1 MSSDTT
7 PETPLSQTPRTTLR
21 RHRERAATDRAELY
35 AVLDAGLIC
44 HLGVVADGAPVVL
57 PTAYGRSGDT
67 LYLHGSSANGAFMAA
82 RGQQICVTVTHMDGL
97 VAARSVFNHS
107 MNYRSAVVFGTASAV
122 LDEDERW
129 HALELITDHLI
140 PGRWAAARQPTK
152 KEIAATAVIS
162 LPLAEASVKIRT
174 GMPVDEPEDYAL
186 DVWAGVLPIAVTF
199 GEPAGAPE
207 MPAGT
212 EVPAHIRERVGALA
226 GGRVAAG
233 AWRRARGGGRVAAA
247 GVFGPCRLRQRQVP
261 RSVGYASDIAY
272 QGRWRRRQVGGR
284 VDGVGDRWAAGS
296 VA

>member
-1 MSSDTT
+1 MSSDTA
-7 PETPLSQTPRTTLR
+7 PETPLSPTPRTTLR
-21 RHRERAATDRAELY
+21 RHHERGATDRAELY

-107 MNYRSAVVFGTASAV
+107 VNYRSAVVLGTASAV
-122 LDEDERW
+122 LDEDERR

-152 KEIAATAVIS
+152 KEMAATAVIS

-199 GEPAGAPE
+199 GEPVPAPE
-207 MPAGT
+207 MPAGA
-212 EVPAHIRERVGALA
+212 EVPAHIRARA
-226 GGRVAAG
+226 GGG
-233 AWRRARGGGRVAAA
+233 A
-247 GVFGPCRLRQRQVP
+247 
-261 RSVGYASDIAY
+261 
-272 QGRWRRRQVGGR
+272 
-284 VDGVGDRWAAGS
+284 
-296 VA
+296 